1 MASMGLVISE
11 DEITDGLQ
19 RQYFPKKYQSI
30 EYEGSRPQ
38 GSRSSDILYTDPGP
52 F

>member
-19 RQYFPKKYQSI
+19 RQYLPKKYQSI

-38 GSRSSDILYTDPGP
+38 GSRFSDILYTDPGP